1 MIRRFAKPLSL
12 AVLPLAV
19 SSALVSCSS
28 DDAENSDAGTDSAS
42 QEALQNP
49 PASDAPR
56 DLILDDASTPDGY
69 SYDLVG
75 SEDNEDVSEFFGD
88 EGAEDADVVNPP
100 QCAPLA
106 VDSGLV
112 LKWMMEPADRTA
124 VASFTQGDDDESG
137 VFVRVTTGTPEGGM
151 PDVAECGEF
160 SSESTSEFGAMSKSF
175 QAEQTDTSIEGVDE
189 LASADVTVTGMLL
202 DGEDIGAEAVGQT
215 VRYITGTVGDRT
227 FSIVATGMVDEE
239 TAKQMAVDQV
249 ARMNN
254 VGA

>member
-19 SSALVSCSS
+19 SGALVSCSS
-28 DDAENSDAGTDSAS
+28 DDSDAAGEDAAS

-49 PASDAPR
+49 PASDAPA

-69 SYDLVG
+69 SYETLTPEDDEDL
-75 SEDNEDVSEFFGD
+75 SELFGD
-88 EGAEDADVVNPP
+88 EGAEEEDVTNPP

-106 VDSGLV
+106 VDSALMFE
-112 LKWMMEPADRTA
+112 WMMQPADA
-124 VASFTQGDDDESG
+124 ASVASFTHGEDDESG
-137 VFVRVTTGTPEGGM
+137 VIVRVSMGTPEGGM
-151 PDVAECGEF
+151 PDVSECGEF
-160 SSESTSEFGAMSKSF
+160 SSESNSAMGAMSKSF
-175 QAEQTDTSIEGVDE
+175 RAEPVDVSIDDADQ
-189 LASADVTVTGMLL
+189 LMAADVTVTALTI
-202 DGEDIGAEAVGQT
+202 DGEDVGAEAVDET

-227 FSIVATGMVDEE
+227 FNVVATGMVDDE

>member
-19 SSALVSCSS
+19 SGALVSCSS

-56 DLILDDASTPDGY
+56 DLILDDASTPEGY
-69 SYDLVG
+69 TYETLT
-75 SEDNEDVSEFFGD
+75 SEDDEDLSEFFGD
-88 EGAEDADVVNPP
+88 EGAEEEDVVTPP
-100 QCAPLA
+100 HCAPLA
-106 VDSGLV
+106 VDSAL
-112 LKWMMEPADRTA
+112 LFEWMMQPSDTSA
-124 VASFTQGDDDESG
+124 VASFTHGEDDESG
-137 VFVRVTTGTPEGGM
+137 VIVRVSTGAPEGGL
-151 PDVAECGEF
+151 PDVSECGEF
-160 SSESTSEFGAMSKSF
+160 SSESNSAMGAMSKSF
-175 QAEQTDTSIEGVDE
+175 RAEPVDVSIGDADQ
-189 LASADVTVTGMLL
+189 LMAADVTVTALTI
-202 DGEDIGAEAVGQT
+202 DGEDIGAEAVDET

-227 FSIVATGMVDEE
+227 FNVVASGMVDDE
-239 TAKQMAVDQV
+239 TARQLAVDQV